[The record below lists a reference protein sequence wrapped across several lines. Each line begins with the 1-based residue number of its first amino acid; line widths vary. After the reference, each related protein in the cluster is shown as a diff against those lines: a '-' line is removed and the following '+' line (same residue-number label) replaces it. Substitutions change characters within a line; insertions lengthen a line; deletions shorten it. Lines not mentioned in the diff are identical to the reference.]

1 MACHIKPEIESP
13 CVNICRM
20 DADNRYCIGCFRT
33 VQEIQNWTTMTDEER
48 ERIMSQL
55 DSRMNV

>member
-1 MACHIKPEIESP
+1 MACRIKPEIESP